1 MKYLS
6 LLFLLTVTL
15 VNAQTIENFS
25 APNAAD
31 GKPVSLNEYSTKAG
45 VVIIFTSNT
54 CPFDQ
59 YYLDRVLAIAD
70 TYTQRIPVLLINSHS
85 DATESI
91 ETMKAYAQKCN
102 ITIPY
107 LADKNQAIANQF
119 NARKSPE
126 ALVLKNLA
134 GKFTVVYRGAIDDN
148 AQSASEVKTP
158 FLKDAIDKMLAG
170 EKIDT
175 NDVRPVGCSI
185 RRN

>member
-1 MKYLS
+1 MKYFNI
-6 LLFLLTVTL
+6 LFLLAAWSAT
-15 VNAQTIENFS
+15 AQTIENFS
-25 APNAAD
+25 ALNAVD
-31 GKPVSLNEYSTKAG
+31 GKTISLNSYSSKAG

-59 YYLDRVLAIAD
+59 YYLDRIQALANA
-70 TYTQRIPVLLINSHS
+70 YAARVPVLLINSHI
-85 DATESI
+85 DATESA
-91 ETMKAYAQKCN
+91 EAMKAYAQKCN
-102 ITIPY
+102 ITMPY
-107 LADKNQAIANQF
+107 LADKDQTIANQF

-134 GKFTVVYRGAIDDN
+134 GKFILVYRGALDNN
-148 AQSASEVKTP
+148 AQSAAEVTSP
-158 FLKDAIDKMLAG
+158 FLKNAIDKMLAG